1 MDSHKTVVIT
11 GATKGLGKALA
22 LTFAGKGYEVL
33 GIYRSD
39 SNSAKI
45 IESEFKARGFQGI
58 FIKKDISE
66 DGGWTEFDEL
76 IKAFENRHLTFLA
89 NAAPP
94 FVPKPLHLIDRREF
108 YEQIDV
114 NLIGTFLIFKRLLPL
129 MIKARKGTFISVLSS
144 ALNDLPKGF
153 GAYLSAKSALD
164 GLTKAIAA
172 EYAPRG
178 IRAFSVSPGFMETSL
193 TKDWSE
199 HLKALIG
206 SDKASQPEKTAEAI
220 FSLAEDSKTIGQ
232 GENYLLDEVR

>member
-1 MDSHKTVVIT
+1 MDNKTVVIT

-22 LTFAGKGYEVL
+22 LTFAREGYKVIGL
-33 GIYRSD
+33 YRADSD
-39 SNSAKI
+39 SAKI
-45 IESEFKARGFQGI
+45 IESEFTAHGFRGI

-66 DGGWTEFDEL
+66 ADGWTEFDEK
-76 IKAFENRHLTFLA
+76 IKAFETGHFTLIA

-94 FVPKPLHLIDRREF
+94 FIPKPLHLINWHEF
-108 YEQIDV
+108 SEQIDV
-114 NLIGTFLIFKRLLPL
+114 NLKGTFLIFKRMLPL
-129 MIKARKGTFISVLSS
+129 MAKARKGTFISVLSS

-193 TKDWSE
+193 TRNWSE

-220 FSLAEDSKTIGQ
+220 FSIAEDLNTIGQ